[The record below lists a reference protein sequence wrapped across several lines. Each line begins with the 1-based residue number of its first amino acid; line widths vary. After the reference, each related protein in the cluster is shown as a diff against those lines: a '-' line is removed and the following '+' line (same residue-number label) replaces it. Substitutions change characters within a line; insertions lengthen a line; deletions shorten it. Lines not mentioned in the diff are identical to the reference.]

1 MSQART
7 VAALTFAFLS
17 GASLSARAED
27 YPKQIEMAIQGGGKV
42 IQTFQAASQL
52 KGWVLSKGG
61 RSTMV
66 FTTPDGKTLIVGEL
80 IDESGKNLTAEY
92 AHQYLPKPDLAAL
105 FPELERSAYA
115 LEGPQKS
122 PKSVIYVFFDPNC
135 PFCHLTWKALQPYE
149 KVGLQVRW
157 IPVAYL
163 MQSSV
168 GKAAAILEAKDR
180 TAAFRQNEEK
190 YNVEKHEGGIDPL
203 SKPSENSVHQL
214 QANNELMQKFGA
226 FGTPA
231 LVWKD
236 GQGKIQM
243 KSGLPRLSELP
254 AITGLPEQAETDPD
268 LARFR

>member
-7 VAALTFAFLS
+7 LATLTLALLMGT
-17 GASLSARAED
+17 SLGARAED
-27 YPKQIEMAIQGGGKV
+27 YPKQIEMATQGGGKV
-42 IQTFQAASQL
+42 VQTFQAASQL

-61 RSTMV
+61 RYTLV

-80 IDESGKNLTAEY
+80 IDDSGKNLTAEY
-92 AHQYLPKPDLAAL
+92 ARQYLPKPDLAAL
-105 FPELERSAYA
+105 FPELEHSAN
-115 LEGPQKS
+115 LVEGARKS

-149 KVGLQVRW
+149 KAGLQVRW
-157 IPVAYL
+157 VPVAYL
-163 MQSSV
+163 MQTSP

-190 YNVEKHEGGIDPL
+190 YNEERHEGGIDPL
-203 SKPSENSVHQL
+203 SKPSANTVRQL

-236 GQGKIQM
+236 SQGKIQM

-254 AITGLPEQAETDPD
+254 AITGLPEQAETDPG
-268 LARFR
+268 LAKFR

>member
-7 VAALTFAFLS
+7 VAALTFALLS
-17 GASLSARAED
+17 GTSLSARAED
-27 YPKQIEMAIQGGGKV
+27 YPKQIEMATQGGGKV
-42 IQTFQAASQL
+42 VQTFQAASQL

-61 RSTMV
+61 RYTMV

-92 AHQYLPKPDLAAL
+92 AHEYFPKPDLAAL
-105 FPELERSAYA
+105 FPA
-115 LEGPQKS
+115 LEDSAHVVEGTQKS

-149 KVGLQVRW
+149 KAGLQVRW
-157 IPVAYL
+157 LPVAYL
-163 MQSSV
+163 MQTSA
-168 GKAAAILEAKDR
+168 GRAAAILEAKNR
-180 TAAFRQNEEK
+180 TTAFRQNEEK
-190 YNVEKHEGGIDPL
+190 YNMEKHEGGIDAL
-203 SKPSENSVHQL
+203 SKPADATMRQL

-254 AITGLPEQAETDPD
+254 AITGLPEQPETDPD